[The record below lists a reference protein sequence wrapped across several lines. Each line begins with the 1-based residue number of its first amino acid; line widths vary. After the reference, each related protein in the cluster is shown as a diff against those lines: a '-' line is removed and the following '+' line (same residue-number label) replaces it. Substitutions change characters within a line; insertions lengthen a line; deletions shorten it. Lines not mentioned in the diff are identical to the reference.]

1 MHDTRLEDPWF
12 KIITLINR
20 ALLLTEDRVEAAH
33 LKIALHHARQEAQN
47 LSEPLPVSPIRW
59 H

>member
-1 MHDTRLEDPWF
+1 MHDTHLEDPWF

-33 LKIALHHARQEAQN
+33 LKIALHHAR
-47 LSEPLPVSPIRW
+47 
-59 H
+59 

>member
-1 MHDTRLEDPWF
+1 MHDTQLEDPWF

-33 LKIALHHARQEAQN
+33 LKIALHHT
-47 LSEPLPVSPIRW
+47 PL
-59 H
+59 